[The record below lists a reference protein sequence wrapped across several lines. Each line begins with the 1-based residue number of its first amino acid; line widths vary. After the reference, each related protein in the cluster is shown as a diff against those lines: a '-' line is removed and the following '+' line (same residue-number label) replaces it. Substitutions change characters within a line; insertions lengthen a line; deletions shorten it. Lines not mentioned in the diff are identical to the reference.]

1 MFQSFLDVPSG
12 YRSAEAMRTK
22 KRQRMYIV
30 ALLLTM
36 LIWAGSFIFIKIGL
50 QEIKPYNLAF
60 YRFILASPVLLLA
73 VYLKKRLKSIKIRDI
88 LRIVI
93 LAITG
98 VTLLYAVQFV
108 ALMYTTATNS
118 SILMNTS
125 VIFIAVMSF
134 FLGERFTKLKT
145 LGLCLSF
152 LGVMLVVSR
161 GKFEFFSSKTFI
173 GDMLI
178 IFDGFLWAIYT
189 ILGKSLLE
197 KYSPD
202 VLTAYAFTIGS
213 ILLFPFALYEGITN
227 PLSLS
232 MTAWISLLYLS
243 LLCSVFAY
251 LVWYSALTAM
261 EATKVAVFVYIVP
274 FFTAIMAF
282 SVLGEEI
289 GIFTALG
296 GILTMT
302 GVYLVERH

>member
-36 LIWAGSFIFIKIGL
+36 LIWAGSFIFIKISL

-73 VYLKKRLKSIKIRDI
+73 VYLKKKLQSVKIKDV

-134 FLGERFTKLKT
+134 LLGERFTKLKT
-145 LGLCLSF
+145 LGLCLSGMVLCF
-152 LGVMLVVSR
+152 DCNGGNESSCFRLHCSFFHGNN
-161 GKFEFFSSKTFI
+161 GFFSFRW
-173 GDMLI
+173 D
-178 IFDGFLWAIYT
+178 FDDDW
-189 ILGKSLLE
+189 SL
-197 KYSPD
+197 
-202 VLTAYAFTIGS
+202 FG
-213 ILLFPFALYEGITN
+213 
-227 PLSLS
+227 
-232 MTAWISLLYLS
+232 
-243 LLCSVFAY
+243 
-251 LVWYSALTAM
+251 
-261 EATKVAVFVYIVP
+261 
-274 FFTAIMAF
+274 
-282 SVLGEEI
+282 
-289 GIFTALG
+289 
-296 GILTMT
+296 
-302 GVYLVERH
+302 